1 MKYVQ
6 RYEDLE
12 TILMRFVTSILL
24 ALDLF
29 DYSYGTAWHP
39 QAALPTAMW
48 PSGPADM
55 VQNHCKEDNH
65 CRCLLVVI
73 DHLHHRLEGGDV
85 QVRCWVN
92 YIYLGEDNDDGEQ
105 EDTDHAHKQG
115 NIIKSLL
122 LLFLCCFF
130 LLQIF
135 E

>member
-1 MKYVQ
+1 MKIHVL

-39 QAALPTAMW
+39 PASLPTAMG
-48 PSGPADM
+48 PSGPATGQSKLG
-55 VQNHCKEDNH
+55 VIAKTTGINHLTWYKTIA
-65 CRCLLVVI
+65 RKITIAVVLLVVI

-92 YIYLGEDNDDGEQ
+92 YIYLQ
-105 EDTDHAHKQG
+105 
-115 NIIKSLL
+115 
-122 LLFLCCFF
+122 
-130 LLQIF
+130 
-135 E
+135 